1 MKIPDVEA
9 GSPLEAIER
18 MLSDETILAQ
28 AAKAIDM
35 TGMTGPIVEIE
46 FQEGTLPSAFR
57 VDATGDARGER
68 PEGWSFRS
76 DSEGDIVPIRHR
88 VPTEYQDAVMEGVA
102 SERLIVPTDHMDAA
116 AARLR
121 RAGHPEAA
129 VLMRSLEHATDRT
142 AVVRRVE
149 DLIASLEKVLIAL
162 QRTRPSL
169 DLGDE
174 K

>member
-28 AAKAIDM
+28 AAKAIDK
-35 TGMTGPIVEIE
+35 TGMAGPIVEIE
-46 FQEGTLPSAFR
+46 FQEGALPSAFH
-57 VDATGDARGER
+57 VDATGEAREAR
-68 PEGWSFRS
+68 PDGWSFRT
-76 DSEGDIVPIRHR
+76 DAEDDIVQVRHLM
-88 VPTEYQDAVMEGVA
+88 PTEYQDAVIEGVT
-102 SERLIVPTDHMDAA
+102 SDRLIVPTDHMDAA

-129 VLMRSLEHATDRT
+129 VLMRSLGDTADRT
-142 AVVRRVE
+142 TVVKRVE

-169 DLGDE
+169 ELGEE